1 MDDSKTIK
9 GGVINIS
16 EVIQSIS
23 SINEG
28 IMDIIS
34 SLTKDMSKLTNI
46 DTKSITNNISIISS
60 ITSSI
65 KSYMSEVDNLLTTI
79 VDSKNINTN
88 SINTILDYYETVDPK
103 NPNKI
108 IKSEMKLL
116 SSLSLVSKFIIDIS
130 KSIEEISK
138 IKLPLGSSITIRKN
152 LTLLSKSISLILDSI
167 LNVFGDSTRDAEI
180 KNLLGSILPS
190 PETIEVI
197 NDIQKNIDES
207 GEGSN
212 KRFIDESYDKS
223 ISVTTKANI
232 GILDVIGVYL
242 GYAQTISSLKVP
254 NPILFRIRLNQL
266 NNNVKRVLDD
276 IIKLTPLIGSK
287 KQANTFK
294 QMNSSLGEI
303 KKAVESMIDLLTP
316 IKDLSLK
323 LLSTYTLSSLT
334 LDYLVSSEEV
344 LMSSG
349 SKGNTWIQNVIKNSQ
364 DKKQRIG
371 ILTKLLIIKH
381 FIEENW
387 SKLNKGSISNINT
400 FTSSLVETIKSVSI
414 LSLLLLN
421 PLLNLDLNRLIGDR
435 LLGSLVS
442 IAEKLNDEKFDL
454 LDDENVKNRISSV
467 VEFTTSLKQLATSIL
482 LVSALAIVAVPA
494 TLVVSL
500 FILSLVPFILVVS
513 LITKF
518 IDWLDIKDTKES
530 ILSIVLVCGLFALV
544 AIELVLLQLTLELV
558 KWNNLLVNLALLTFV
573 VLALV
578 GITWIIS
585 KIIEKMKTSFL
596 GIAMILAVVGLFLV
610 VGGALLALQYILAS
624 IEWFSLLGGL
634 LGLTLVTIALAGVCA
649 LIGSSSIVF
658 IAAIAGVVILLATIG
673 TILLVAIALKAL
685 TLISFSEEDIKKLT
699 AKPDDSGTGEYGVLT
714 AVIKTIESIGDLLW
728 ESDFLNLGTL
738 ALVTIKFFVMTFTI
752 GLLFIIATLL
762 KAITTITLNVG
773 VWNPTST
780 ETDGTILGN
789 ISAIINIVGLINHHM
804 TQPSVDENGN
814 PVEQDRGLLGTI
826 ISWISPELGNIVSSL
841 LNFTTLVFTLMNVGC
856 IYLIAKILTSIG
868 KLEVDEGTIIGKV
881 DNIISIVQH
890 ISDKLLHKESTP
902 NPTST
907 SDEKESWWKKG
918 LNKVKSI
925 GGAVIGV
932 AENLLSAGILASSLP
947 NVLMLGQIVDVINAI
962 KDLEV
967 NEESISTKVDSIINI
982 VNTISTKVSQN
993 SKIDSI
999 DEDKVESFGDFTDSN
1014 IKLYKG
1020 INDLKTDKVTSLTQL
1035 YAQMTEFMNSIKDLD
1050 LDKITDALVNKISPA
1065 LQDINETLD
1074 STNQSDNNVSG
1085 NLGSGQVSSPTGS
1098 VNTSKENSISSP
1110 TGSVNTQQKTPE
1122 ELKEIVQ
1129 QLQVI
1134 TNTLKNGLV
1143 VQGIV

>member
-23 SINEG
+23 SVNEG
-28 IMDIIS
+28 IIGIIS

-79 VDSKNINTN
+79 VDSRNINTN

-108 IKSEMKLL
+108 VKSEMKLL
-116 SSLSLVSKFIIDIS
+116 SSLSLVSKFIIDVS

-167 LNVFGDSTRDAEI
+167 LNVFRDSTRDAEI

-242 GYAQTISSLKVP
+242 GFAQTISSLKVP

-303 KKAVESMIDLLTP
+303 KKTVESMIDLLTP

-323 LLSTYTLSSLT
+323 LLSAYTLSSLT

-371 ILTKLLIIKH
+371 ILTKLLIIKY

-454 LDDENVKNRISSV
+454 LDDENVKNRISSI

-513 LITKF
+513 LVAKF
-518 IDWLDIKDTKES
+518 INWLDIKDTKES
-530 ILSIVLVCGLFALV
+530 ILNIVLVCGLFALV
-544 AIELVLLQLTLELV
+544 AVELVLLQLTLELV
-558 KWNNLLVNLALLTFV
+558 EWNKLLINLALLTFV
-573 VLALV
+573 VLAIV
-578 GITWIIS
+578 GITWVIS

-624 IEWFSLLGGL
+624 IEWLSLLGGL
-634 LGLTLVTIALAGVCA
+634 LGLTLVTIALAGVCV

-673 TILLVAIALKAL
+673 TILLVAIVLKAL
-685 TLISFSEEDIKKLT
+685 TLISFSEDDIKKLT
-699 AKPDDSGTGEYGVLT
+699 AKPDDNGTGEYGVLT
-714 AVIKTIESIGDLLW
+714 AVITTIESIGDLLW
-728 ESDFLNLGTL
+728 KSDFLNLGTL

-780 ETDGTILGN
+780 KTDGTILGN
-789 ISAIINIVGLINHHM
+789 ISAIINIVGLISHHM
-804 TQPSVDENGN
+804 TQPPVDENGN

-826 ISWISPELGNIVSSL
+826 ISWISPELGNLVSSL

-856 IYLIAKILTSIG
+856 IYLIARILTSIS
-868 KLEVDEGTIIGKV
+868 KLEIDEGTIIGKV
-881 DNIISIVQH
+881 DSIINTVQH
-890 ISDKLLHKESTP
+890 ISDKLLHKENTP
-902 NPTST
+902 TTST
-907 SDEKESWWKKG
+907 SDEEESWWKKG

-947 NVLMLGQIVDVINAI
+947 NVLMLGQIVDVINTV

-982 VNTISTKVSQN
+982 VNTISTKVSQ
-993 SKIDSI
+993 DSNITPI
-999 DEDKVESFGDFTDSN
+999 DEDKVDSFGNFTDSN

-1085 NLGSGQVSSPTGS
+1085 NLGSKQVSSPTGS
-1098 VNTSKENSISSP
+1098 VNTSKESSVSSP